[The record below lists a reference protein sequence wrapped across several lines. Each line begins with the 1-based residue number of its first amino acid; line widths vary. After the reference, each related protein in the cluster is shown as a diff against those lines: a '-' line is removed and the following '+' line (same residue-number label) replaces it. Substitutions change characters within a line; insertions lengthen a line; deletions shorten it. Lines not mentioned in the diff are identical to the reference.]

1 MHGEATSHSRVRV
14 SIQEFTSGG
23 ELYIGGIEAAKHAS
37 AGPKRLGINCICEC
51 RDGSSERQDRGHEP
65 HRIVAPAGTLHIKV
79 PASRLMHW
87 DRRFGASITE
97 AYTPLFEALNQGR
110 KVLVHFKNGRHR
122 SAQVCAAVMSA
133 ALDVDVEVACNWI
146 WQRRRIVEWYVLS
159 GPPS

>member
-37 AGPKRLGINCICEC
+37 AGPNDLDIDCICEC
-51 RDGSSERQDRGHEP
+51 RDGESERQDRGHEP
-65 HRIVAPAGTLHIKV
+65 HSIVVPAGTLHLKV

-87 DRRFGASITE
+87 DRRHGATIRE
-97 AYTPLFEALNQGR
+97 AYQPLFDALLQGR
-110 KVLVHFKNGRHR
+110 TVLVHCKNGRHR

-133 ALDVDVEVACNWI
+133 ALDVDVEVACNWL
-146 WQRRRIVEWYVLS
+146 WQRRRIVEYFVLS